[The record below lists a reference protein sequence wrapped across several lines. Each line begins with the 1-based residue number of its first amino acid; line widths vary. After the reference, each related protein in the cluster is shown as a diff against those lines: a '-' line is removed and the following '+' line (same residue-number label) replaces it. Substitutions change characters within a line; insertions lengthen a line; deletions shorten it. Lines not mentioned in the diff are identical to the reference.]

1 MPLPAVIASSV
12 MATRAYSSDIE
23 AQGSIITPCGTLQ
36 ISVTN
41 GAVCACSFVDKPM
54 PPFGSS
60 PVLDAALH
68 QLERYFAGQLTE
80 FDLPINPIGTP
91 FQRYVWQSM
100 MTIPYGDTI
109 SYGEL
114 ARRIGYPTAARAV
127 ASACGA
133 NPIVII
139 IPCHRVVA
147 AHDIGGYTPGIPIK
161 QHLLHLESLYKSSN
175 L

>member
-12 MATRAYSSDIE
+12 MATHAYSSDIE

-41 GAVCACSFVDKPM
+41 GAVCACSFVDKPN

-60 PVLDAALH
+60 PILDAARQ
-68 QLERYFAGQLTE
+68 QLRRYFDGQLQT
-80 FDLPINPIGTP
+80 FDLPIKPVGTP
-91 FQRYVWQSM
+91 FQRSVWQSM

-109 SYGEL
+109 FYGEL
-114 ARRIGYPTAARAV
+114 AHRIGHPDSARAV

-133 NPIVII
+133 NPIVVI

-147 AHDIGGYTPGIPIK
+147 ANNIGGYTPGIHIK
-161 QHLLHLESLYKSSN
+161 QHLLHLEYLHKQSF
-175 L
+175 

>member
-41 GAVCACSFVDKPM
+41 GAVCACSFVDKPN

-60 PVLDAALH
+60 PILDAARQ
-68 QLERYFAGQLTE
+68 QLRRYFDGQLQT
-80 FDLPINPIGTP
+80 FDLPIKPVGTP
-91 FQRYVWQSM
+91 FQQAVWHTM
-100 MTIPYGDTI
+100 MEIPYGETI
-109 SYGEL
+109 TYGEL
-114 ARRIGYPTAARAV
+114 ARRIGRPTATRAV
-127 ASACGA
+127 AAACGA
-133 NPIVII
+133 NPIAII